1 MSDLPKPIK
10 RSLRELAARAHEAEL
25 RAELAK
31 LAEHF
36 DAWRRGEADSFD
48 LSQHIHEFHDGA
60 AREIWKTYTGNDP
73 LLPVACAIHTGI
85 LSRDE
90 VPPETFEAL
99 KSAIGLYEDME
110 RAEGA
115 AESIAEDLR

>member
-1 MSDLPKPIK
+1 MSDLPKHVK
-10 RSLRELAARAHEAEL
+10 RSLRELAAKAHEAEL
-25 RAELAK
+25 HAELSK

-36 DAWRRGEADSFD
+36 DAWRRGEAGSLD
-48 LSQHIHEFHDGA
+48 LSQRIHEFHDGA
-60 AREIWKTYTGNDP
+60 ARESWKTYGGDDP
-73 LLPVACAIHTGI
+73 LLPVAYAIHTGT

-90 VPPETFEAL
+90 IPPETLDAL
-99 KSAIGLYEDME
+99 KNAIGLYEDME